1 MTCTCSIGPP
11 RVLRRFARDK
21 RLSAKERK
29 AFSDA
34 IEYEK
39 QWRRL
44 RAVHTE
50 LSAASSRLER
60 GAAPPAPKITVF
72 DCKHGTTLPGVPV
85 AAPGKDATS
94 ERAFAETAA
103 VAAFYEQ
110 LFGRNSVDDA
120 GKTLMSSVHFS
131 VDYNNAFWNGTQM
144 VYGDGDGNIFVDFTK
159 ASDVIGH
166 ELTHGVTQFSAQLE
180 YSDEPG
186 GLNESVSDVFGS
198 MFKQWRKG
206 QTVDKADWLIG
217 KEIIGRGAKARGF
230 ECLRDMS
237 NPAAKHCLAP
247 QPTRFSEFRP
257 GMDPHESS
265 GIPNLA
271 FYNAAV
277 AIGGYSWQKAGQIWY
292 KALTGFG
299 PQPNMTMKAFA
310 QKTRKVA
317 KTLFPRDTST
327 MAAVDRAWKAVGL

>member
-1 MTCTCSIGPP
+1 MICTCSIVPP
-11 RVLRRFARDK
+11 KVLRRFARDK
-21 RLSAKERK
+21 RLPAKTRK
-29 AFSDA
+29 AFADA
-34 IEYEK
+34 IKFENE
-39 QWRRL
+39 WRKL

-50 LSAASSRLER
+50 LSAAGSRLQR
-60 GAAPPAPKITVF
+60 GTTLPEPKVTVF
-72 DCKHGTTLPGVPV
+72 NCKHGTTLPGVPV
-85 AAPGKDATS
+85 AAPGNDATS
-94 ERAFAETAA
+94 KRAFAESAA

-166 ELTHGVTQFSAQLE
+166 ELTHGVTQFSARLE
-180 YSDEPG
+180 YMDEPG

-198 MFKQWRKG
+198 MFKQWRRNE
-206 QTVDKADWLIG
+206 TVDKADWLIG
-217 KEIIGRGAKARGF
+217 KEIVGRGAKARGF

-237 NPAAKHCLAP
+237 KPAAKHCLAP
-247 QPTRFSEFRP
+247 QPAHFSEFRP

-265 GIPNLA
+265 GIPNFA

-277 AIGGYSWQKAGQIWY
+277 AIGGYSWQKAGKIWY
-292 KALTGFG
+292 ESLTGFR
-299 PQPNMTMKAFA
+299 PQPNMKMKTFA
-310 QKTRKVA
+310 QRTRKVA
-317 KTLFPRDTST
+317 KTLFPRDAST
-327 MAAVDRAWKAVGL
+327 IAAVDRAWSTVGL

>member
-1 MTCTCSIGPP
+1 MICTCSIVPP
-11 RVLRRFARDK
+11 KVLRRFARDK
-21 RLSAKERK
+21 RLSTRERK
-29 AFSDA
+29 AFADA

-39 QWRRL
+39 QWRKL

-60 GAAPPAPKITVF
+60 GAAPPAPKVTVF
-72 DCKHGTTLPGVPV
+72 NCKHGTTLPGVPV
-85 AAPGKDATS
+85 AAPGNDATS
-94 ERAFAETAA
+94 KRAFAETTA
-103 VAAFYEQ
+103 VAAFYEL
-110 LFGRNSVDDA
+110 LFDRNSVDDE

-144 VYGDGDGNIFVDFTK
+144 VYGDGDGNIFLDFTK

-198 MFKQWRKG
+198 MFRQWRRDE
-206 QTVDKADWLIG
+206 TVDKADWLIG
-217 KEIIGRGAKARGF
+217 KEIIGPGAKARGF

-247 QPTRFSEFRP
+247 QPTHFSDFRP

-271 FYNAAV
+271 FHDAAV
-277 AIGGYSWQKAGQIWY
+277 AIGGYSWQKAGMIWY
-292 KALTGFG
+292 KALTAFG
-299 PQPNMTMKAFA
+299 PQPNMKMKAFA
-310 QKTRKVA
+310 QRTRKVA
-317 KTLFPRDTST
+317 KSLFPRDARTF
-327 MAAVDRAWKAVGL
+327 AAVDRAWAAVGL